1 MINGDSRQT
10 QIEMFAGDGNIEEL
24 KELFESGYTQSEI
37 DTALDN
43 AIAYSKIETAEYLLS
58 LGADFSNY
66 GYNGVYYAVH
76 NNELKGLKFA
86 IAKKV
91 DINVEDGMLLNT
103 SIITAINTKKIEI
116 VKWLLDNGANK
127 KLLTKQSLKLIDDY
141 GTAELKN
148 LIEKEK

>member
-76 NNELKGLKFA
+76 NNELEGLKFA
-86 IAKKV
+86 TSNGV
-91 DINVEDGMLLNT
+91 DININNGMLLNE
-103 SIITAINTKKIEI
+103 SIMTAINTKSVELIQ
-116 VKWLLDNGANK
+116 WLLHNGANP
-127 KLLTKQSLKLIDDY
+127 KLLTTQSTKLINEY
-141 GTAELKN
+141 GTDELKN
-148 LIEKEK
+148 LMKNAT